1 MSEIAIRGC
10 LEDPNPVQLGLI
22 REIHEALTTPDGRLG
37 DLSYPILSPEAQL
50 DEKVNFH
57 KHPAGA
63 PLRDVNSPAVEK
75 LREYIAGQ
83 RQR

>member
-22 REIHEALTTPDGRLG
+22 H
-37 DLSYPILSPEAQL
+37 
-50 DEKVNFH
+50 FH

-63 PLRDVNSPAVEK
+63 PLRDIDPPAIEK

-83 RQR
+83 RRRCSPRIRGAVNGEDVMRNDI